1 MTVSSVSTLTAESP
15 ESFQDA
21 LQRGLARA
29 RQTLRGIYRVE
40 VVAERARVERG
51 ESDRRHLQREPNAG
65 SSPASRT
72 KRPVSGVVSPRLVL
86 SERCSP
92 D

>member
-1 MTVSSVSTLTAESP
+1 MTVSSVSTLTADSP

-21 LQRGLARA
+21 LQQGLARA

-40 VVAERARVERG
+40 VVSERARVERG
-51 ESDRRHLQREPNAG
+51 EIHSYEVELKILFTLD
-65 SSPASRT
+65 
-72 KRPVSGVVSPRLVL
+72 
-86 SERCSP
+86 

>member
-1 MTVSSVSTLTAESP
+1 MSVSSVSTLTADST

-21 LQRGLARA
+21 LERGLARA

-51 ESDRRHLQREPNAG
+51 EIQSYEVEL
-65 SSPASRT
+65 
-72 KRPVSGVVSPRLVL
+72 KVL
-86 SERCSP
+86 FSL
-92 D
+92 DD

>member
-1 MTVSSVSTLTAESP
+1 MTVSSVSTITADSP

-21 LQRGLARA
+21 LQRGVARA

-40 VVAERARVERG
+40 VIAERARVERG
-51 ESDRRHLQREPNAG
+51 EI
-65 SSPASRT
+65 RT
-72 KRPVSGVVSPRLVL
+72 YEVELKVL
-86 SERCSP
+86 FTLE

>member
-51 ESDRRHLQREPNAG
+51 EIQSYEVEL
-65 SSPASRT
+65 
-72 KRPVSGVVSPRLVL
+72 KVL
-86 SERCSP
+86 FTL
-92 D
+92 DD